1 MNKELQAIENSIMQW
16 TFYVVTGA
24 KNKWSYEPIR
34 DANLLDNCYLCEHSS
49 GITGTRECRDFSD
62 DSRHPRC
69 QACPYFKKYG
79 FCCDSGKPVEMWA
92 DDHNP
97 MHAQAFL
104 DQLKVL
110 AYEAQHPEPKKA
122 EKPKLRHGDY
132 GRDLDGFIYL
142 EDNIR
147 HKSIVHW
154 LGDYGESG
162 LSGRAAESF
171 EGKVIG
177 NLADDLAAL
186 KPIKEFHRPKSHSI
200 GNTEFHV
207 NLCESGDVD
216 FVVGYEYVCFT
227 SKEFSEITLKCRCM
241 ELRMI
246 QDAAKQ

>member
-24 KNKWSYEPIR
+24 KNKWGYEPIR

-186 KPIKEFHRPKSHSI
+186 KPLEEFEMKDCTGGNDFKARINCNGHVELRAGCGLVTVNDREFHEI
-200 GNTEFHV
+200 IL
-207 NLCESGDVD
+207 NL
-216 FVVGYEYVCFT
+216 
-227 SKEFSEITLKCRCM
+227 RCM
-241 ELRMI
+241 ELRKI